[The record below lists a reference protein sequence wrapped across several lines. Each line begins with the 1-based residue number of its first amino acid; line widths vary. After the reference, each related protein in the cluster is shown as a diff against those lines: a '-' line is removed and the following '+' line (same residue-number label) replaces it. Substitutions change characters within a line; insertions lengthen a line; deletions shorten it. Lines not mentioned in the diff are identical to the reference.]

1 MNKTFYVVEDHSL
14 MRQGIMGFLAEHSD
28 FECIGY
34 SSNARD
40 FFDAMRSQGEFE
52 YRRQRRKRTFLD

>member
-40 FFDAMRSQGEFE
+40 FF
-52 YRRQRRKRTFLD
+52 